1 MSSLVFFSQSIKTIT
16 LLVVGSWF
24 FSSNSYA
31 FDKRRSNTIMMENGK
46 TLSKFG
52 NGLKDSDGTL
62 YMKYGNAIKDSNGEI
77 WQLYGNNSIRRKSDG
92 KTCFIFG
99 NSIKCD

>member
-1 MSSLVFFSQSIKTIT
+1 MNFLVVFSQTSKTFTFLI
-16 LLVVGSWF
+16 VGWLF
-24 FSSNSYA
+24 FSSNSFA
-31 FDKRRSNTIMMENGK
+31 FDKRTSNTIMMENGK

-62 YMKYGNAIKDSNGEI
+62 YMKYGNAVKDSNGDI